1 MEISSFVTTVFSVNI
16 RTSGWRRRAGVGVA
30 STGTRGPHR
39 LSISRAMA
47 RKQAPQTLKTFE
59 NHDLEQ
65 NFVENRSLDG
75 ITTLMATLAA
85 EYRGKAL
92 FYWKSAKTSAM
103 RSIRRR
109 FSSFCNGF
117 TLHNLKNTF
126 LFRISRCGERMEAAW
141 SIAGSCRRS
150 EGLT

>member
-1 MEISSFVTTVFSVNI
+1 MEISNFVIMIFIVNI

-39 LSISRAMA
+39 LPISRAMA

-85 EYRGKAL
+85 LSTKIRSKSFVLLEIGKDLRDAL
-92 FYWKSAKTSAM
+92 DPPPF
-103 RSIRRR
+103 
-109 FSSFCNGF
+109 
-117 TLHNLKNTF
+117 
-126 LFRISRCGERMEAAW
+126 
-141 SIAGSCRRS
+141 
-150 EGLT
+150 